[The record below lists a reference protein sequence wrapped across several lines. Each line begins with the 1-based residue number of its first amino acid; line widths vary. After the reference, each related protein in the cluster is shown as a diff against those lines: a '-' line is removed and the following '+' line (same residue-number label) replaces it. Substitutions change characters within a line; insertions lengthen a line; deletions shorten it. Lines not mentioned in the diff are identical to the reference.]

1 MVTCPYCQ
9 QPVEPKALSC
19 PYCRTELKAYG
30 HPGMPLHRALDDSYL
45 CHSCSYHADDS
56 CTYPQRPFAKTCM
69 LYTARTAQPNH
80 QTHYQPMR
88 SLNQWI
94 SRHSRLLALIGLV
107 IISIIFAL
115 Q

>member
-1 MVTCPYCQ
+1 MVTCPHCQ

-19 PYCRTELKAYG
+19 PHCRTELKAYG
-30 HPGMPLHRALDDSYL
+30 HPGMPLHQAVDDSYL
-45 CHSCSYHADDS
+45 CHSCLYHADDS
-56 CTYPQRPFAKTCM
+56 CTYPQRPLAKTCM
-69 LYTARTAQPNH
+69 LYTTGKTQPNL
-80 QTHYQPMR
+80 QTHYYPVR